1 MTPAIESRRD
11 AVTGLLP
18 KRQTRTQRGMTLIE
32 LLVAMSILA
41 LISILVFSA
50 MDGMR
55 RSRQGIERITDRY
68 REGRMAMSRITRELQ
83 GAYLTGHAPIDSS
96 LLVVQ
101 SIFQGEPES
110 SGASLTF
117 NSFSGRRYREDQLA
131 TDQLE
136 ITYFGSEDPDE
147 RGVVDLARRSS
158 LPDEEPTEGG
168 RVEVLATNIDLFELE
183 YLDPITGRWLQEW
196 DSSSIVEEGG
206 RLPRQV
212 KIKLVLNDGRRSRSD
227 GGRGKIRLVTVVDLP
242 MDRVLNFATK

>member
-1 MTPAIESRRD
+1 MGVKHHLSQFEKVPRGKPLR
-11 AVTGLLP
+11 GL
-18 KRQTRTQRGMTLIE
+18 TLIE

-68 REGRMAMSRITRELQ
+68 REGRMAMARMTRELQ

-101 SIFQGEPES
+101 SIFAGEPDS
-110 SGASLTF
+110 SVATLTF
-117 NSFSGRRYREDQLA
+117 NSFSGRRYRADQLA

-147 RGVVDLARRSS
+147 RGVIDLARRSA
-158 LPDEEPTEGG
+158 LPDEEPEEGG
-168 RVEVLATNIDLFELE
+168 RVEVLATNIDLFEIE
-183 YLDPITGRWLQEW
+183 YLDPITGRWLEEW

-212 KIKLVLNDGRRSRSD
+212 KLTLVLNDGRRNRSD
-227 GGRGKIRLVTVVDLP
+227 SGRGKIRLVTIVDIP
-242 MDRVLNFATK
+242 MDRILNFAMK